1 MKQGYRNVRA
11 PLGSHR
17 APLGTHR
24 APLGTHR
31 APLGTHQPPLGPH
44 LIPAGNRDILVCV
57 AVVEAPTSPMVFVI
71 TGIIVMGVRL
81 LAHEHSE

>member
-1 MKQGYRNVRA
+1 MYVKQGYHNVRA
-11 PLGSHR
+11 PLGTNQAPLGTHQ

-31 APLGTHQPPLGPH
+31 APLGPH
-44 LIPAGNRDILVCV
+44 LTPAGNRDILVCV
-57 AVVEAPTSPMVFVI
+57 AVVVAPTSPMVSVI

-81 LAHEHSE
+81 LIKL